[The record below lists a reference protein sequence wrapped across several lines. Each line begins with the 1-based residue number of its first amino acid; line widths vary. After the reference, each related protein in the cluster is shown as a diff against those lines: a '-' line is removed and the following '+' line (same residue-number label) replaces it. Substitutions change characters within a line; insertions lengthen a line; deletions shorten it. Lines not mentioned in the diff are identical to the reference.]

1 MNQLYI
7 FYCKWIKKKRSTPQ
21 HDMCYFVISVTL
33 WFYFVISEYLVD
45 VPYHHPRP
53 PSPEL
58 QGDLPS
64 YTVTRPRD

>member
-1 MNQLYI
+1 MNQLYK

-21 HDMCYFVISVTL
+21 HDMCYFVIS
-33 WFYFVISEYLVD
+33 EYLVD
-45 VPYHHPRP
+45 VPYHHPCP